1 MHFDTADGPT
11 THRAAAQLRPRGKAI
26 LGAALLFAAAGL
38 LVGGGLVQL
47 TFILTAVLLALV
59 SACIGVVAQRAD
71 RAVRSS
77 VRQISDLAGHD
88 PMPVA
93 LTGPDLVL
101 LYANDAA
108 TSCFGGEGQTTLTGL
123 IDAEIANVSAFLFE
137 MERDARTRGS
147 ARREVLRPD
156 GRLSVTALRTGP
168 GLCLWRI
175 DLETGGQGQA
185 ALAGAVPVIH
195 LGPDD
200 EVLSANAAA
209 HALLGA
215 HVDKV
220 DRFCPRAQLRTGH
233 INEIVTESGT
243 TDCLAADWPRDDGS
257 RDVYLFP
264 ATGPAEK
271 APDGWAF
278 FDSLPVPLLK
288 LSRDGRLL
296 MSNRPSRALLGI
308 DSGEGRRLTDVLESP
323 GRPLPDWLDD
333 AAAGRGTVQAEIVRV
348 RREDREVFVQVA
360 LTPAVDNGESV
371 LIAVLHDA
379 TKFKS
384 LEAQF
389 VQSQKMQAIGQLAG
403 GVAHDFNNLL
413 TAISG
418 HCDLLLLRHDQD
430 DGDYADL
437 VQISQNA
444 NRAAALV
451 SQLLAYSR
459 KQTLRP
465 KIMDLREIL
474 SDLTHLLNRLVG
486 ERVTLEVIHDPD
498 LWAVRADKR
507 QLEQVL
513 MNLVVNAR
521 DAMPD
526 GGDIIIRTCNRVLK
540 EPLKRDRA
548 VVAPGRYVGVTVE
561 DCGNGIAA
569 DHLGKVFDPFFTTKR
584 PGDGTGLGL
593 STVYGIMKQTGGF
606 IFVDSTPG
614 EGTRFMM
621 LFPAHDVLVQKALPV
636 EIPGLREPR
645 GQGMV
650 LLVEDEA
657 PVRAFASRALKMRG
671 FTVLEADSAEAALEL
686 LKDESLHIDVF
697 VTDVIMPGM
706 DGPTWVR
713 EALTARPET
722 QVVFISGYAPETF
735 ADTQTEI
742 PHSVFL
748 PKPFSLSELTETVQ
762 TQMRA

>member
-1 MHFDTADGPT
+1 MHFDTADEPT

-38 LVGGGLVQL
+38 LAGEGLAQL

-59 SACIGVVAQRAD
+59 AAWIGLVVQRAD
-71 RAVRSS
+71 RADRAAVRH
-77 VRQISDLAGHD
+77 VSDLARHD
-88 PMPVA
+88 PVPVA

-101 LYANDAA
+101 LYANPAA
-108 TSCFGGEGQTTLTGL
+108 AAVFGTEGDTTLTGL
-123 IDAEIANVSAFLFE
+123 LDAEIANVSAFLFE
-137 MERDARTRGS
+137 MERDAQTRGS
-147 ARREVLRPD
+147 AMREVARPD
-156 GRLSVTALRTGP
+156 GRLSLTAHRTGS

-175 DLETGGQGQA
+175 EQEECATASA
-185 ALAGAVPVIH
+185 AMDGAVPVIH
-195 LGPDD
+195 LGPGE
-200 EVLSANAAA
+200 EVLSANAPAQ
-209 HALLGA
+209 ALLGSNL
-215 HVDKV
+215 D
-220 DRFCPRAQLRTGH
+220 DIGRLCPHGPLRPGQIT
-233 INEIVTESGT
+233 EIATENGT
-243 TDCLAADWPRDDGS
+243 AECLAVDWPREDGT
-257 RDVYLFP
+257 RDMYLFP
-264 ATGPAEK
+264 AVGPAEE

-296 MSNRPSRALLGI
+296 LSNRPSRALLGI
-308 DSGEGRRLTDVLESP
+308 DSGEGRRLADVLESP
-323 GRPLPDWLDD
+323 GRPLNDWLDD
-333 AAAGRGTVQAEIVRV
+333 AAACRGTVQAEIVRV
-348 RREDREVFVQVA
+348 RRDDREVFVQVA
-360 LTPAVDNGESV
+360 LTPAIDNGEAV

-465 KIMDLREIL
+465 KVMDLREIL

-486 ERVTLEVIHDPD
+486 EKVSLEVLHDPE

-521 DAMPD
+521 DAMPE
-526 GGDIIIRTCNRVLK
+526 GGDITIRTCNRVLK

-548 VVAPGRYVGVTVE
+548 VVAPGRYVAVTVE
-561 DCGNGIAA
+561 DCGSGIAA
-569 DHLGKVFDPFFTTKR
+569 DHIGKVFDPFFTTKR

-614 EGTRFMM
+614 EGTRFLM
-621 LFPAHDVLVQKALPV
+621 LFPAHDTPAQKSRHVALPN
-636 EIPGLREPR
+636 LREPR
-645 GQGMV
+645 GEGVV

-671 FTVLEADSAEAALEL
+671 FTVLEAESAEAALEL
-686 LKDESLHIDVF
+686 LRDEDLRIDVF
-697 VTDVIMPGM
+697 VTDVIMPGL

-713 EALTARPET
+713 EALTTRPDT

-742 PHSVFL
+742 PNSIFL
-748 PKPFSLSELTETVQ
+748 PKPFSLTELTETVQ
-762 TQMRA
+762 TQIDA

>member
-1 MHFDTADGPT
+1 MHFDTADDSTP
-11 THRAAAQLRPRGKAI
+11 HRAAAQLRPRGKAI

-38 LVGGGLVQL
+38 VAGGGLAQV

-59 SACIGVVAQRAD
+59 AAWIGLVVHRAD
-71 RAVRSS
+71 RAERVAIRR
-77 VRQISDLAGHD
+77 VSDLARHD
-88 PMPVA
+88 PVPVA

-101 LYANDAA
+101 LYTNPAAA
-108 TSCFGGEGQTTLTGL
+108 TAFGDEAETTLTGL
-123 IDAEIANVSAFLFE
+123 LDTEVANVSAFLFDLE
-137 MERDARTRGS
+137 QEARTRGAATRDVS
-147 ARREVLRPD
+147 RPD
-156 GRLSVTALRTGP
+156 GRLAVTAHRTGA

-175 DLETGGQGQA
+175 ERDAETASQGTDN
-185 ALAGAVPVIH
+185 GAVPVIH
-195 LGPDD
+195 LGPEE
-200 EVLSANAAA
+200 EVLAANEPA

-215 HVDKV
+215 NVETL
-220 DRFCPRAQLRTGH
+220 DRLCPRAPLRAGH
-233 INEIVTESGT
+233 INEVATENGVSEF
-243 TDCLAADWPRDDGS
+243 LAADWPREDGT
-257 RDVYLFP
+257 RDIYLFP
-264 ATGPAEK
+264 ATGPAEE
-271 APDGWAF
+271 ASDGWAF

-296 MSNRPSRALLGI
+296 MSNRRSRAILGI
-308 DSGEGRRLTDVLESP
+308 DSGEGRRLADVLDSP
-323 GRPLPDWLDD
+323 GRPLNDWLDD

-348 RREDREVFVQVA
+348 RRDDREVFVQVA
-360 LTPAVDNGESV
+360 LSPATDNGETV

-465 KIMDLREIL
+465 KIIDLREIL

-486 ERVTLEVIHDPD
+486 EKVTLDVLHDPE

-521 DAMPD
+521 DAMPE
-526 GGDIIIRTCNRVLK
+526 GGDITIKTGNRVLK

-548 VVAPGRYVGVTVE
+548 VVAPGRYVAVTVE
-561 DCGNGIAA
+561 DCGSGIPA
-569 DHLGKVFDPFFTTKR
+569 DHVGKIFDPFFTTKR

-606 IFVDSTPG
+606 IFVDSAPG
-614 EGTRFMM
+614 EGTRFLM
-621 LFPAHDVLVQKALPV
+621 LFPAHDTPAQKALPAAM
-636 EIPGLREPR
+636 PSLSDGR
-645 GQGMV
+645 GEGVV

-671 FTVLEADSAEAALEL
+671 FTVHEAESAEAALDV
-686 LKDESLHIDVF
+686 LKDDSLRIDVF

-713 EALTARPET
+713 EALQSRPDT

-742 PHSVFL
+742 PNSVFL
-748 PKPFSLSELTETVQ
+748 PKPFSLTELTETVQ
-762 TQMRA
+762 TQIKA